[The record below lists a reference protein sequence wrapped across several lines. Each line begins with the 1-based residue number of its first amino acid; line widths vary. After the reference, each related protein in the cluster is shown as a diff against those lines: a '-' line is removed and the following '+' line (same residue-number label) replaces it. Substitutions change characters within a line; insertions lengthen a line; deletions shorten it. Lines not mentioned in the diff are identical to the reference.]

1 MWKFKNQNYLGLTI
15 LFIFILNIVTKI
27 IGLTTNCLSLDEPF
41 SVFYAQMNVKDIIL
55 ELLKGNNPPLWEI
68 ILHYWIRVFGTG
80 IVSVRFLP
88 LIFSSLTAVILFI
101 TGKRFFNYQV
111 GITASLLF
119 TFSNYHVFFSHE
131 ARVYPLFC
139 LLTVIS
145 VYYFL
150 SYIKQ
155 PHRWKY
161 LIIIT
166 VTNIVICYAHYFG
179 FFVLFIEFLWALC
192 LVKFEKRIF
201 YTFLLSIAVFLVA
214 YIPIINI
221 FIARLNDS
229 VSHGTWLSPVSGDSW
244 FFLLGFWSNNRVNLI
259 LFLIP
264 LLLSLVLLIKKLIH
278 QYQQTIF
285 TALVFSWFWIP
296 FLLMY
301 FISFRIPMFLDRY
314 LIYISPA
321 FYLILPISLNM
332 LQIKPVLKKTLLYVS
347 ILLMMVS
354 FKFNISNEREFDKI
368 AVKIKEL
375 KKPGTE
381 VYFCPPWFDLNI
393 MYYCDSTIFHN
404 AYGFNSLMT
413 HKEFYPIYNFE
424 GLHSETLLKKQ
435 PLMFIDCNSK
445 FAFSGNTILEVLL
458 NTYKSSEK
466 FEYASGFSVYYF
478 HE

>member
-1 MWKFKNQNYLGLTI
+1 MWKFNNQNYLGLTI
-15 LFIFILNIVTKI
+15 LFIFILNVVIKI

-41 SVFYAQMNVKDIIL
+41 SVFYAQMNVMDIIH

-80 IVSVRFLP
+80 TASVRFLP
-88 LIFSSLTAVILFI
+88 LIFSSLTAVVLFI
-101 TGKRFFNYQV
+101 TGKRFFTYQI
-111 GITASLLF
+111 GIIASLLF
-119 TFSNYHVFFSHE
+119 TFSNYHLFFSHE

-139 LLTVIS
+139 LLTTIS

-155 PHRWKY
+155 SYQWKY

-166 VTNIVICYAHYFG
+166 ITNIVLCYAHYFG

-192 LVKFEKRIF
+192 FVKHEKRIF
-201 YTFLLSIAVFLVA
+201 YTFLLSLVVFLVA

-221 FIARLNDS
+221 FITRLNDS
-229 VSHGTWLSPVSGDSW
+229 VSHGTWLSPVNGDSW
-244 FFLLGFWSNNRVNLI
+244 FFLLGFWSNNRLNLI
-259 LFLIP
+259 LFLVP
-264 LLLSLVLLIKKLIH
+264 LLISLILLIRNLIL

-285 TALVFSWFWIP
+285 TALVFGWFWIP

-321 FYLILPISLNM
+321 FYLMLPISLNM
-332 LQIKPVLKKTLLYVS
+332 LKIKPVQKKTLLYISV
-347 ILLMMVS
+347 LLMMVS
-354 FKFNISNEREFDKI
+354 FKFNISNGREFDKI
-368 AVKIKEL
+368 AFKIKEM
-375 KKPGTE
+375 KMPGTE
-381 VYFCPPWFDLNI
+381 VYYCPPWFDLNI
-393 MYYCDSTIFHN
+393 MYYYDSSIFQN
-404 AYGFNSLMT
+404 PNTFTSLMARE
-413 HKEFYPIYNFE
+413 EFYPIYNFE
-424 GLHSETLLKKQ
+424 GLHSETLLKKY
-435 PLMFIDCNSK
+435 PLVFVDCNSK

-466 FEYASGFSVYYF
+466 FDYASGFSIYYF